1 MYVCHSSRK
10 DLKGL
15 VEIKPITFH
24 YLKWDI
30 LAKFLPELKDSFLVL
45 IFVEIMEERNDLLF
59 LATVNFSGLV
69 ESIISFKYIVYA
81 LREIFVE
88 IQTEF
93 RGRLSLVQ
101 R

>member
-1 MYVCHSSRK
+1 
-10 DLKGL
+10 
-15 VEIKPITFH
+15 
-24 YLKWDI
+24 
-30 LAKFLPELKDSFLVL
+30 
-45 IFVEIMEERNDLLF
+45 MEERNDLLF

-93 RGRLSLVQ
+93 TGRLSLVQ
-101 R
+101 TWQFIFTVSMLMQSELLSVVLTIFH